1 MRKSILL
8 LALVATTTF
17 AFGQSK
23 SVERFREDNEPS
35 LKLFFYKSTLK
46 MFANLQMALGDKVE
60 QELPDMSSL
69 IQHIEKVKFF
79 MFDQEDYDPKSKM
92 FDDLEASIL
101 KEGYESMMTARL
113 EQATVNFMMKGSD
126 ARPEGF
132 VMLIRSEDGFNV
144 VDVEGYPDLTQIMK
158 FTEFMNSN
166 TSDLRSLKDAFR

>member
-1 MRKSILL
+1 MRKLILV

-23 SVERFREDNEPS
+23 SVERFREDHEPS

-46 MFANLQMALGDKVE
+46 MFANLQIALNDKVD

-79 MFDQEDYDPKSKM
+79 MFDQEDYDPQSKM

-101 KEGYESMMTARL
+101 KEGYESMMTARI
-113 EQATVNFMMKGSD
+113 EQATVNFMMKGSETK
-126 ARPEGF
+126 PEGF
-132 VMLIRSEDGFNV
+132 VMLIRSEVGFNV

-166 TSDLRSLKDAFR
+166 TGDLRSLKDAFR